1 MRRGWLFVLILTG
14 LAALARVGPAAAA
27 VDHPASIE
35 ADAAKAEQA
44 VAHHGGEAGP
54 FDGPAILD
62 LAIWTVV
69 VFLALLAVLGKFAWK
84 PMLAGLQQRE
94 ENIRAALAEA
104 QAAREEAQAI
114 RADLQ
119 RQLAAANE
127 QVRQILEEG
136 RRAAQQLREAE
147 MAKTMAEIQAERE
160 RLHREIEMQTNQAI
174 QRIWSQ
180 AADLATL
187 VASKALGGAITEN
200 GHRQLIERALA
211 DIRASGGGAN
221 GHA

>member
-1 MRRGWLFVLILTG
+1 MLLIG
-14 LAALARVGPAAAA
+14 LIALARVSPAAAA
-27 VDHPASIE
+27 DHPAAPE
-35 ADAAKAEQA
+35 AGAAHAEP
-44 VAHHGGEAGP
+44 AHAEHGDKGP
-54 FDGPAILD
+54 FDEAPHKILD
-62 LAIWTVV
+62 LAIWTIL
-69 VFLALLAVLGKFAWK
+69 VFLVLLVVLGRFAWK

-94 ENIRAALAEA
+94 ENIRGALAEA